1 MFLSPF
7 HYFELALLPFF
18 FFWSFLCFILLGLFL
33 GTSSSEG
40 IASVCGTSATSV

>member
-7 HYFELALLPFF
+7 HYFELALLSF

-40 IASVCGTSATSV
+40 IASVSGTSATSV